1 MVNYI
6 IGAKRKISD
15 DRLRRWWY
23 DNCAMSQRIPAV
35 HISKTPSARVEEL
48 GAGTCRLEIPASAQG
63 GYRLAQLDSHGT
75 LPRRIFPWH
84 PPLTMNL
91 RARASSQ
98 DIPGTW
104 GFGYWNEPFGFLLG
118 SAGMVRRLPTLPQAV
133 WFFHASP
140 ENYLSFRDDLPAN
153 GFLAAT
159 FKSKNIFPLWLALA
173 SPALVLTLVPGAAQ
187 VVRRALRKVIHQ
199 DAAQILT
206 DVTTWHTYTFR
217 WETSEVRFYLDGME
231 ILRTA
236 ITPFGPLSPVIWV
249 DNQYAS
255 LPPIGKLK
263 FGNLPNPEPAWL
275 EVREMSVDDKA

>member
-1 MVNYI
+1 VN
-6 IGAKRKISD
+6 
-15 DRLRRWWY
+15 L
-23 DNCAMSQRIPAV
+23 Q
-35 HISKTPSARVEEL
+35 ARV
-48 GAGTCRLEIPASAQG
+48 
-63 GYRLAQLDSHGT
+63 
-75 LPRRIFPWH
+75 
-84 PPLTMNL
+84 
-91 RARASSQ
+91 SSQ

-133 WFFHASP
+133 WFFYASA
-140 ENYLSFRDDLPAN
+140 ENYLSFRNDLPAN

-159 FKSKNIFPLWLALA
+159 FKSKNIFPLWLVLA
-173 SPALVLTLVPGAAQ
+173 SPALALTLLPGAAE

-231 ILRTA
+231 ILRTGIA
-236 ITPFGPLSPVIWV
+236 PLGPLCPVIWV

-255 LPPIGKLK
+255 LPPMGRFKS
-263 FGNLPNPEPAWL
+263 GNLPNPEPAWL